1 MCSVNRRSK
10 FIWQRNRTAEQEQR
24 GDGKTCTLASWGLLL
39 WHQHKGC
46 KLYCPCSY
54 CHHLLQAKFPVSGL
68 LVSGSTKG
76 WMFPK
81 GEEVSGIPQA
91 SRAGTCPSNVSWAGP
106 EIMARLKW
114 ESIHQSC
121 TMVLTKHIWGQQG
134 SEATS
139 TPGFM
144 GSISISKS
152 YSIAQVLRLRVEMKR
167 KWALRDLPPVL

>member
-10 FIWQRNRTAEQEQR
+10 FIWQRNRTAKQEQR

-46 KLYCPCSY
+46 TLYCPCSY

-91 SRAGTCPSNVSWAGP
+91 SRAGTCQPGP
-106 EIMARLKW
+106 CPTAPKQCELGRSRDHGQV
-114 ESIHQSC
+114 EVRIHSP
-121 TMVLTKHIWGQQG
+121 VLHHGADK
-134 SEATS
+134 AYLRS
-139 TPGFM
+139 T
-144 GSISISKS
+144 
-152 YSIAQVLRLRVEMKR
+152 R
-167 KWALRDLPPVL
+167 KWGHINPWIYGVHKHQ